1 MNSAP
6 GITPT
11 NSSQKSYVA
20 LEALGPVVIRTLR
33 GAKGSVEEDGEKKEA
48 NGSEAM
54 SRADSSVGCWPEV
67 DAEKEGS
74 AVRIDGS
81 NSRELSNVRGTFSVR
96 RFYPTNISMFSSA
109 LHGTDLLR
117 NRITSFNLGPRKSLL
132 KLLLVLCLFVPC
144 CNVLSF
150 YFILDCRR
158 LEPCRHCKKM
168 KS

>member
-20 LEALGPVVIRTLR
+20 LEALGPVVIRTLG
-33 GAKGSVEEDGEKKEA
+33 GAKGSVEEGGEKKEA

-54 SRADSSVGCWPEV
+54 SRADSSVGCWPDV
-67 DAEKEGS
+67 DAEEGS

-81 NSRELSNVRGTFSVR
+81 NSRVLSNVRGTFSAR
-96 RFYPTNISMFSSA
+96 RFYPTDISMLSSA
-109 LHGTDLLR
+109 LHGADLLR
-117 NRITSFNLGPRKSLL
+117 NRITSFNLGLRKSLL
-132 KLLLVLCLFVPC
+132 KLLLVFCPFIPC

-168 KS
+168 EN